1 MVGVYLWRSREVR
14 DGVLKTGVRWIALR
28 RRNAESQNIAKLA
41 VKAGLKIA
49 LYFGAYWLLIDAEY
63 PAMVYF
69 NSRSKRGIRG

>member
-28 RRNAESQNIAKLA
+28 RRNAKSQNIAKLA

-49 LYFGAYWLLIDAEY
+49 LYFGAYGLLIDAEY